1 MKLEVYFRAKWR
13 KCDLSEI
20 NKRFYMEISGNSKDL
35 TPKKPAKRGPKPKEG
50 SVNDICRL
58 CFTNLKQKFGDFEKS
73 LRISTASLFKPST
86 QAGCQSNDTLA
97 DLCSRIG
104 LDVVKSSTLSERV
117 CQSCARKVRNAV
129 QLYEFIASSLNKNT
143 GESQSKISNFSS
155 VEESPRRFKRLL
167 PTSISSPQRSPQPK
181 KGNKRDAGVKKSLN
195 FAKELTSTDENEET
209 SNVEVRSAEQRCD
222 LLNVD
227 DLLGKQTSQL
237 KVVIVAPSGR
247 IENHSTFDDK
257 TKSMIINLCR
267 KNWKTVANSFFQQP
281 NVREELAEPLRKV
294 VSAEFKEYC
303 STSTDSVLKKC
314 SPEDLASF
322 SNKVLVH
329 EAEVWCLLWMACL
342 KGACDV
348 QDFSSEDI
356 KATNSLAL
364 STAVAARCRNQTMSA
379 VSYRISTVLF
389 HSGVKH
395 EDLKLLNKLCV
406 CMSPQSIINLQT
418 KMGENC
424 EAKLFHWK
432 NEIEKVKSGAL
443 LLKEVEK
450 KQVGNHEDEEMRVD
464 VDFSENTVK
473 SYEFYTPSAFR
484 CCEEQLNVEGC
495 DLNALTDLDLTAAS
509 GKIAQMKLPHY
520 R

>member
-1 MKLEVYFRAKWR
+1 
-13 KCDLSEI
+13 
-20 NKRFYMEISGNSKDL
+20 MEISGNSMDF

-50 SVNDICRL
+50 SANDICRL

-73 LRISTASLFKPST
+73 LRISTANLFKPST
-86 QAGCQSNDTLA
+86 QAACQNNDTLA

-117 CQSCARKVRNAV
+117 CQSCARKIRNAV

-143 GESQSKISNFSS
+143 GESQSKVSNISSG
-155 VEESPRRFKRLL
+155 EESPIRFKRLL
-167 PTSISSPQRSPQPK
+167 PTSIASPQRSPQPK
-181 KGNKRDAGVKKSLN
+181 KGHKRNAGVKKTLN
-195 FAKELTSTDENEET
+195 FASTDENEET
-209 SNVEVRSAEQRCD
+209 SNVEVRDQRCD

-247 IENHSTFDDK
+247 VESHSSFDDK
-257 TKSMIINLCR
+257 TKSVIVNLCR
-267 KNWKTVANSFFQQP
+267 KNWKTAANSLFQQP
-281 NVREELAEPLRKV
+281 NVREELEEPLRKA

-303 STSTDSVLKKC
+303 STSTDSVFKKS

-329 EAEVWCLLWMACL
+329 EAEVWCPLWMACL

-348 QDFSSEDI
+348 QDFSSYDI
-356 KATNSLAL
+356 KAINSLAL

-379 VSYRISTVLF
+379 VSYRISTILF

-406 CMSPQSIINLQT
+406 CMSPQSIIDLQT

-424 EAKLFHWK
+424 EATLFHLK
-432 NEIEKVKSGAL
+432 NEIEKVKGGAL
-443 LLKEVEK
+443 LLKEAEK

-464 VDFSENTVK
+464 VDFTENTVQ
-473 SYEFYTPSAFR
+473 SYAFYTPNAFR
-484 CCEEQLNVEGC
+484 CCEEQFNTDGC

-509 GKIAQMKLPHY
+509 ERIAQMKLPHY

>member
-1 MKLEVYFRAKWR
+1 MKLEVYFHAKR
-13 KCDLSEI
+13 RESMRLI
-20 NKRFYMEISGNSKDL
+20 GNKQMIFMEISGNSKDL

-58 CFTNLKQKFGDFEKS
+58 CCTNLKQKFGDFEKS
-73 LRISTASLFKPST
+73 LRISMTNLFKPST
-86 QAGCQSNDTLA
+86 QAGCNNNDTLA
-97 DLCSRIG
+97 DLCSCIG
-104 LDVVKSSTLSERV
+104 LDFVKSSTLSEHV
-117 CQSCARKVRNAV
+117 CASCARKVRNAV
-129 QLYEFIASSLNKNT
+129 QLYEFIATSLNRNT

-155 VEESPRRFKRLL
+155 GDESPRRFKRLL

-181 KGNKRDAGVKKSLN
+181 KGNKRDAGVKKTLN
-195 FAKELTSTDENEET
+195 FAKELTSTDEKEET
-209 SNVEVRSAEQRCD
+209 SNVEVRDQRCD

-237 KVVIVAPSGR
+237 KVVIVAPSGHV
-247 IENHSTFDDK
+247 ENHSSFDDK
-257 TKSMIINLCR
+257 TKSMIVNLCQ

-281 NVREELAEPLRKV
+281 NVREELAEPLRRA

-303 STSTDSVLKKC
+303 STSTNSVLKKC

-329 EAEVWCLLWMACL
+329 EAEVWCPLWMACL

-348 QDFSSEDI
+348 QDFSSEDV

-406 CMSPQSIINLQT
+406 CMSPPSIINLQT

-443 LLKEVEK
+443 LLKEVER
-450 KQVGNHEDEEMRVD
+450 KQVGNHDDEEMRVD
-464 VDFSENTVK
+464 VDFSENTVQ
-473 SYEFYTPSAFR
+473 SYKFYTPSAFR
-484 CCEEQLNVEGC
+484 CCEEQLNIDGC

-509 GKIAQMKLPHY
+509 KKIAQMKLPHY